1 MKNTNEG
8 EALGIYLEDE
18 WEGEICREMDLS
30 EVGEENPPRILKNHR
45 KEALDAGGRLLELE
59 EKKRRRGRRGAGAF
73 L

>member
-1 MKNTNEG
+1 
-8 EALGIYLEDE
+8 
-18 WEGEICREMDLS
+18 MDLS